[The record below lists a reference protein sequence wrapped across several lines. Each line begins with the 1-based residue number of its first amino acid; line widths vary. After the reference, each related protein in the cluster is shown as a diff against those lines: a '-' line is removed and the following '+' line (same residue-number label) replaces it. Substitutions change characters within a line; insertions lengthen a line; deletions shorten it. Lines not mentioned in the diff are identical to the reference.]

1 MGTPDPLAPALE
13 LCRTLDLI
21 PEGGTVLCA
30 VSGGAD
36 SVCLLHWLSALRD
49 QIPFTLAAAHY
60 NHNLRGEQS
69 ARDEAFVRTFAEQF
83 CPVITGTGDVA
94 AEAAARRAGI
104 EETARDMR
112 YTFLQQAARQ
122 VGADVIATAHN
133 ANDNAETMLL
143 NLMRGCGLNGL
154 CGIPPHRD
162 NIVRPLLTTPRQNI
176 EEYLR
181 VHDLPHVEDCTNS
194 DDRFTRNRV
203 RHQLIPLLEQFQP
216 RLIPH
221 LTQTAR
227 LLTQDELLL
236 SRQAQEAICSAHPI
250 PEGVAVEAHAIAGLP
265 DPLAARAVRLLLD
278 RLNGDGGRC
287 TMAHLLAVVDL
298 CRSDSPSA
306 QADLP
311 DGILA
316 RRVYETLELVRP
328 TASAPMQAVP
338 LPLPGLLSLPH
349 GTIQVQST
357 IYDGSP
363 HTPNCFYLSCEKT
376 CAGLTLRSRRT
387 GDVLSRPGHHARTL
401 KKLMI
406 DEKLPRHMRDTV
418 PVLDCAGLV
427 AGVIGLGPDA
437 AFLPQPGKSCWHI
450 TYISSD
456 TERKSSP

>member
-1 MGTPDPLAPALE
+1 MSARDPLAPALD
-13 LCRTLDLI
+13 LCREHNLI

-36 SVCLLHWLSALRD
+36 SVCLLHWLSALRA
-49 QIPFTLAAAHY
+49 QIPFTLVAAHY
-60 NHNLRGEQS
+60 NHNLRGDQS
-69 ARDEAFVRTFAEQF
+69 ARDEEFVRTFVGQF
-83 CPVITGTGDVA
+83 CPVITGSGYVA
-94 AEAAARRAGI
+94 AEAAKRKTGI

-112 YTFLQQAARQ
+112 YAFLQQTARQ

-154 CGIPPHRD
+154 CGIPPRRD
-162 NIVRPLLTTPRQNI
+162 NIVRPLLTVPRQDI

-181 VHDLPHVEDCTNS
+181 IHDLPHVEDSTNT
-194 DDRFTRNRV
+194 DDTYTRNRV

-221 LTQTAR
+221 MSQTAR
-227 LLTQDELLL
+227 LLAQDELLL
-236 SRQAQEAICSAHPI
+236 SRQAKEAIASAHPVPDGI
-250 PEGVAVEAHAIAGLP
+250 EIDAAVIAALP

-287 TMAHLLAVVDL
+287 TMSHLLCVVAL
-298 CRSDSPSA
+298 CRADAPSA

-311 DGILA
+311 GGTLA
-316 RRVYETLELVRP
+316 RRVYGSLELVRP
-328 TASAPMQAVP
+328 APTAPMQAIT
-338 LPLPGLLSLPH
+338 LPLPGLLSLTC
-349 GTIQVQST
+349 GTLQVQST
-357 IYDGSP
+357 IYGSNP
-363 HTPNCFYLSCEKT
+363 HTPLSFYLSCEKT
-376 CAGLTLRSRRT
+376 RGGLTLRPRRT
-387 GDVLSRPGHHARTL
+387 GDVLTRPGRHARTL

-418 PVLDCAGLV
+418 PVLDCAGRV

-437 AFLPQPGKSCWHI
+437 GFVPGPGEACWHI

-456 TERKSSP
+456 AERKSSP